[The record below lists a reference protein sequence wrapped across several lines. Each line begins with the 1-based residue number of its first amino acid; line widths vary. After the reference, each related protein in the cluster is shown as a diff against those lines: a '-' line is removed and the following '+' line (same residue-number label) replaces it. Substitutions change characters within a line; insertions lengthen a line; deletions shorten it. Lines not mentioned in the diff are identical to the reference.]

1 MWHKFRELLAHPL
14 QKNFII
20 ILIISNLLGSIY
32 GYYWYR
38 EQLASTPARFLLF
51 VPDSPFSTTLFML
64 MLIIILMGKRFTLLE
79 LLACAG
85 VIKYGIWA
93 AIINIHFGLTSGI
106 FTVENFGL
114 TVSHLGMA
122 LEGFI
127 FIRHVKLP
135 KSLIGVTFLWML
147 LNDFM
152 DYFVQVAPGTKGVHP
167 YLFADNQ
174 WGIALW
180 SVILLTVLITL
191 YYLYLGQ
198 TREKAC

>member
-20 ILIISNLLGSIY
+20 ALIITNFLGSIY

-38 EQLASTPARFLLF
+38 EQLTSTPARFLIF
-51 VPDSPFSTTLFML
+51 VPDSPLSTTLFML
-64 MLIIILMGKRFTLLE
+64 MLILILKGKRFTLLE

-122 LEGFI
+122 FEGLV

-135 KSLIGVTFLWML
+135 KSLIGLTFVWML
-147 LNDFM
+147 LNDYM
-152 DYFVQVAPGTKGVHP
+152 DYVIGVHP
-167 YLFADNQ
+167 YLFDNGQ
-174 WGIALW
+174 LGVARWSAL
-180 SVILLTVLITL
+180 LLTVVITL
-191 YYLYLGQ
+191 YLINLQAHKGLY
-198 TREKAC
+198 K

>member
-1 MWHKFRELLAHPL
+1 MYRKFRKLLAHPM

-20 ILIISNLLGSIY
+20 ALIISNFLGSIY

-38 EQLASTPARFLLF
+38 GQLSTTPARFLLF
-51 VPDSPFSTTLFML
+51 VPDSPLSTTLFML
-64 MLIIILMGKRFTLLE
+64 MLIIILMGRRFTLLE

-93 AIINIHFGLTSGI
+93 AIINVHFGLTSGI

-122 LEGFI
+122 FEGFV

-135 KSLIGVTFLWML
+135 KSLIVLTFLWML
-147 LNDFM
+147 LNDYM
-152 DYFVQVAPGTKGVHP
+152 DYVIGVHP
-167 YLFADNQ
+167 YLFDNGQLGVAQ
-174 WGIALW
+174 WSAL
-180 SVILLTVLITL
+180 LLTGGITL
-191 YYLYLGQ
+191 YLLKLLRSQ
-198 TREKAC
+198 ITE